1 MSNNKVRI
9 RQGDTVIVIAGKDRG
24 KVGKVTRVSP
34 EDRKVSVEGVAVV
47 TRHAKPVADQP
58 GSIVHKERLIDVSN
72 VSLWDV
78 ASGKRVKVGFAT
90 LDDGRKVRVDRKTG
104 AAVDKG

>member
-34 EDRKVSVEGVAVV
+34 EDR
-47 TRHAKPVADQP
+47 
-58 GSIVHKERLIDVSN
+58 
-72 VSLWDV
+72 
-78 ASGKRVKVGFAT
+78 
-90 LDDGRKVRVDRKTG
+90 
-104 AAVDKG
+104 